1 MVSEQQSL
9 SGSIDYKAL
18 IGIWIKL
25 CWMDLAHVCLNFWVW
40 AHHKLESLQGT
51 KLITSPIS
59 LKFPPFIWW
68 WLTLVNK
75 KDIRWAT
82 EHHLSK
88 FEQSVIVNLMPILD
102 FFGIIPIAFCSR
114 NFWSQINHHLMANIW
129 GKAISILEGNLNLG
143 RSYLITT
150 VINQMKKVIIYLWF
164 RRCQSG
170 NTAQVIGCNGIME
183 ETQLLQDTYSTYIYR
198 FSYRF
203 FPHYIILGILECL
216 KVS

>member
-1 MVSEQQSL
+1 M
-9 SGSIDYKAL
+9 G
-18 IGIWIKL
+18 
-25 CWMDLAHVCLNFWVW
+25 
-40 AHHKLESLQGT
+40 
-51 KLITSPIS
+51 
-59 LKFPPFIWW
+59 
-68 WLTLVNK
+68 
-75 KDIRWAT
+75 
-82 EHHLSK
+82 
-88 FEQSVIVNLMPILD
+88 
-102 FFGIIPIAFCSR
+102 
-114 NFWSQINHHLMANIW
+114 NHW
-129 GKAISILEGNLNLG
+129 EKAISILEGNLNLG

-216 KVS
+216 VYKTQVCMYLGMQDYFFYSADIKNDYLKINNREIPCNRGMLTWSYQLKLGFVYLRLLLTIYTFLVWRIWEMQ